1 MGDNG
6 NKEAQ
11 SLMVMR
17 LYFSAVAAS
26 LRNGEL
32 FATAVRQKCA

>member
-1 MGDNG
+1 MSNNG

-17 LYFSAVAAS
+17 LYFRAAAAS
-26 LRNGEL
+26 LQIGEL
-32 FATAVRQKCA
+32 FGSAVRQKCA

>member
-1 MGDNG
+1 MGNNG

-17 LYFSAVAAS
+17 LYFRAVAAS

-32 FATAVRQKCA
+32 FGTAGRQMCA